1 MTGEICHRP
10 NKDIVIPQPTDPE
23 RVKRGRAKALREYP
37 KLLREFDS
45 TFSGS
50 VWGDRMPLS
59 DMALK
64 GTYEY
69 LINSTEDFGY
79 DFNGGFRD
87 LSLIHRGYYMYA
99 PCGAACW
106 SMRLYEALE
115 FKTIPI
121 LVSDGPIQAF
131 EKFIDW
137 SKISVKISSQTWHDD
152 NRLIQFRQ
160 KLRNTS
166 DELRI
171 IHKREADKLT
181 MEAHVRGVKGL
192 ECGKVGVTCE
202 GKQLLRLNHE
212 LELNEAARNGLKALE
227 DTFIVK
233 KIHAIENV
241 TDFFDYNDADEA
253 LAHKT
258 KQPNISAYKMIL
270 LEMWCRVAA
279 LNVNNDFPNGVH
291 KACLN
296 NADYTA
302 RMEYF

>member
-1 MTGEICHRP
+1 
-10 NKDIVIPQPTDPE
+10 
-23 RVKRGRAKALREYP
+23 
-37 KLLREFDS
+37 
-45 TFSGS
+45 
-50 VWGDRMPLS
+50 
-59 DMALK
+59 
-64 GTYEY
+64 
-69 LINSTEDFGY
+69 
-79 DFNGGFRD
+79 
-87 LSLIHRGYYMYA
+87 
-99 PCGAACW
+99 
-106 SMRLYEALE
+106 
-115 FKTIPI
+115 
-121 LVSDGPIQAF
+121 
-131 EKFIDW
+131 
-137 SKISVKISSQTWHDD
+137 
-152 NRLIQFRQ
+152 
-160 KLRNTS
+160 
-166 DELRI
+166 
-171 IHKREADKLT
+171 
-181 MEAHVRGVKGL
+181 MEAHVRGAKGL